1 MSKSGKIIGYVVVTS
16 GEVMSLEDGTL
27 WFGSH
32 GSLFASRDAA
42 RKAVKRTIKLA
53 QEFSY
58 DWPWLDDAFVQKIYS
73 ADA

>member
-1 MSKSGKIIGYVVVTS
+1 MSKSKKVIGYVVVTS
-16 GEVMSLEDGTL
+16 DEVMALEDGTL
-27 WFGSH
+27 WFGSY

-58 DWPWLDDAFVQKIYS
+58 DWPWMEDAHIQKIY
-73 ADA
+73 AAGA